1 MIFKY
6 INRKEW
12 SLVAVCLVLVCFQVY
27 LELEIP
33 GYMAQITTLL
43 TTGGTV
49 EQIMNQGWPMIG
61 AALGSLLMA
70 ILVGAVAA
78 YIAASLA
85 QRLRKLQFDK
95 VGLFSKAETGK
106 FSLASLITRS
116 TNDITQVQTAF
127 AIGMQVIMRA
137 PIMAIWALVK
147 ISSKDMTWTL
157 AMAVAIA
164 VLMSTISVV
173 MYLVIPRFKIMQRLT
188 DNVNRITE
196 EGLTGVRV
204 VRAYNAESYQE
215 AKFEVAND
223 DLTSTNL
230 FTSRTMAVMSPIIS
244 TVMSLLS
251 LSIYIIGAILISAAP
266 SLNLRLELFSDM
278 IVFSSYAMQVVM
290 AFMMLVLIFMI
301 VPRAAVAA
309 RRIEEVIDTEPSI
322 ENGNISE
329 SPEGKEGEIE
339 FRNVSFRY
347 PGAAD
352 SVLEDVSF
360 KVEKGETVAFIGS
373 TGSGKSTL
381 INLVPR
387 FYDVTG
393 GQILVDGVDVR
404 DYELDVLHGKI
415 GYVPQKATLFS
426 GTVESNVNYGDTDD
440 KRTLDD
446 VKKAVAIAQG
456 TDFVEKME
464 NGYEGAISES
474 GTNLSGGQK
483 QRLAIARAIC
493 RKPEFFIFDDSF
505 SALDY
510 KTDRILR
517 DALKKETS
525 GVTSLI
531 VAQRIGTIMEAD
543 TIVVLDEG
551 RVAGIGKHRD
561 LLENCEVYRSI
572 ALSQLSEKELM
583 A

>member
-1 MIFKY
+1 
-6 INRKEW
+6 
-12 SLVAVCLVLVCFQVY
+12 
-27 LELEIP
+27 
-33 GYMAQITTLL
+33 
-43 TTGGTV
+43 
-49 EQIMNQGWPMIG
+49 
-61 AALGSLLMA
+61 
-70 ILVGAVAA
+70 
-78 YIAASLA
+78 
-85 QRLRKLQFDK
+85 
-95 VGLFSKAETGK
+95 
-106 FSLASLITRS
+106 
-116 TNDITQVQTAF
+116 
-127 AIGMQVIMRA
+127 
-137 PIMAIWALVK
+137 
-147 ISSKDMTWTL
+147 
-157 AMAVAIA
+157 
-164 VLMSTISVV
+164 
-173 MYLVIPRFKIMQRLT
+173 
-188 DNVNRITE
+188 
-196 EGLTGVRV
+196 LTGVRV

-415 GYVPQKATLFS
+415 GYVPQKAILFS

-572 ALSQLSEKELM
+572 AFSQLSEKELM

>member
-173 MYLVIPRFKIMQRLT
+173 MHLVIPRFKIMQRLT

-415 GYVPQKATLFS
+415 GYVPQKAILFS

-572 ALSQLSEKELM
+572 AFSQLSEKELM

>member
-1 MIFKY
+1 M
-6 INRKEW
+6 
-12 SLVAVCLVLVCFQVY
+12 
-27 LELEIP
+27 
-33 GYMAQITTLL
+33 
-43 TTGGTV
+43 
-49 EQIMNQGWPMIG
+49 
-61 AALGSLLMA
+61 
-70 ILVGAVAA
+70 
-78 YIAASLA
+78 
-85 QRLRKLQFDK
+85 
-95 VGLFSKAETGK
+95 LFRS
-106 FSLASLITRS
+106 TRS
-116 TNDITQVQTAF
+116 TNDVTQIQTVF

-137 PIMAIWALVK
+137 PIMAIWAIVK
-147 ISSKDMTWTL
+147 ISNKDMTWTL
-157 AMAVAIA
+157 AMAVAI
-164 VLMSTISVV
+164 VILMSTISVV
-173 MYLVIPRFKIMQRLT
+173 MYLVIPRFKIIQRLT

-215 AKFEVAND
+215 AKFEVANEE
-223 DLTSTNL
+223 LTSTNL
-230 FTSRTMAVMSPIIS
+230 FTSRTMAFMLPVIS

-251 LSIYIIGAILISAAP
+251 LAIYIIGAILISAA
-266 SLNLRLELFSDM
+266 SGFELRLELFSDM

-290 AFMMLVLIFMI
+290 AFMMMIIIFMI

-309 RRIEEVIDTEPSI
+309 RRIEEVIDTEPTVRS
-322 ENGNISE
+322 GTVKE
-329 SPEGKEGEIE
+329 SPEGTEGEIE

-352 SVLEDVSF
+352 SVLENVSF
-360 KVEKGETVAFIGS
+360 KAKKGETVAFIGS

-387 FYDVTG
+387 FYDVTD

-404 DYELDVLHGKI
+404 DYELNALHGKI
-415 GYVPQKATLFS
+415 GYVPQKAVIFS

-440 KRTLDD
+440 KRTIDD

-456 TDFVEKME
+456 TDFVEKIE

-483 QRLAIARAIC
+483 QRLAIARAVC
-493 RKPEFFIFDDSF
+493 RKPEFYIFDDSF

-510 KTDRILR
+510 KTDKVLR
-517 DALKKETS
+517 KALKKETS

-551 RVAGIGKHRD
+551 RVAGTGRHTD
-561 LLENCEVYRSI
+561 LLESCEVYRSI

-583 A
+583 G

>member
-1 MIFKY
+1 MIFKH

-12 SLVAVCLVLVCFQVY
+12 SLVAVCFVLICLQVF

-33 GYMAQITTLL
+33 GYMSQITTLL

-49 EQIMNQGWPMIG
+49 EQVMDQGWPMLG
-61 AALGSLLMA
+61 AALGSLMTA
-70 ILVGAVAA
+70 ISVGAVAA

-85 QRLRKLQFDK
+85 HRLRKLQFDN

-116 TNDITQVQTAF
+116 TNDITQVQTVF
-127 AIGMQVIMRA
+127 AIGMQVVMRA
-137 PIMAIWALVK
+137 PVMAIWAIVK
-147 ISSKDMTWTL
+147 ISGKDMTWTF
-157 AMAVAIA
+157 AMTVAIA
-164 VLMSTISVV
+164 VLMTTISVV
-173 MYLVIPRFKIMQRLT
+173 MYLVVPRFRIMQRLT

-215 AKFEVAND
+215 AKFEVANEE
-223 DLTSTNL
+223 LTSTNL
-230 FTSRTMAVMSPIIS
+230 FTSRTMAVMSPVIS

-251 LSIYIIGAILISAAP
+251 LSIYVIGAILISAA
-266 SLNLRLELFSDM
+266 SGYGLRLELFSDM

-290 AFMMLVLIFMI
+290 AFMMMVIILMI

-309 RRIEEVIDTEPSI
+309 KRIEEVIDTKPSI
-322 ENGNISE
+322 RSGTVKE

-352 SVLEDVSF
+352 SVLENVTF
-360 KVEKGETVAFIGS
+360 KVGKGETVAFIGS

-387 FYDVTG
+387 FYDVTE

-404 DYELDVLHGKI
+404 DYELNVLHGKI
-415 GYVPQKATLFS
+415 GYVPQKAVIFS

-440 KRTLDD
+440 KRTIGD
-446 VKKAVAIAQG
+446 VKKAVSIAQG
-456 TDFVEKME
+456 ADFVEKMD
-464 NGYEGAISES
+464 NGYEGMISES

-493 RKPEFFIFDDSF
+493 RKPEFYIFDDSF

-510 KTDRILR
+510 KTDRVLR

-551 RVAGIGKHRD
+551 RVAGMGKHTD
-561 LLENCEVYRSI
+561 LLKSCEVYRDI
-572 ALSQLSEKELM
+572 ALSQLSEKELGV
-583 A
+583 

>member
-1 MIFKY
+1 MIFKH

-12 SLVAVCLVLVCFQVY
+12 SLVAVCFVLICLQVF

-33 GYMAQITTLL
+33 GYMSQITTLL

-49 EQIMNQGWPMIG
+49 EQVMDQGWPMLG
-61 AALGSLLMA
+61 AALGSLMTA
-70 ILVGAVAA
+70 ISVGAVAA

-85 QRLRKLQFDK
+85 HRLRKLQFDN

-116 TNDITQVQTAF
+116 TNDITQVQTVF
-127 AIGMQVIMRA
+127 AIGMQVVMRA
-137 PIMAIWALVK
+137 PVMAIWAIVK
-147 ISSKDMTWTL
+147 ISGKDMTWTF
-157 AMAVAIA
+157 AMTVAIA
-164 VLMSTISVV
+164 VLMTTISVV
-173 MYLVIPRFKIMQRLT
+173 MYLVVPRFRIMQRLT

-215 AKFEVAND
+215 AKFEVANEE
-223 DLTSTNL
+223 LTSTNL
-230 FTSRTMAVMSPIIS
+230 FTSRTMAVMSPVIS

-251 LSIYIIGAILISAAP
+251 LSIYVIGAILISAA
-266 SLNLRLELFSDM
+266 SGYGLRLELFSDM

-290 AFMMLVLIFMI
+290 AFMMMVIILMI
-301 VPRAAVAA
+301 IPRAAVAA
-309 RRIEEVIDTEPSI
+309 KRIEEVIDTKPSI
-322 ENGNISE
+322 RSGTVKE

-352 SVLEDVSF
+352 SVLENVTF
-360 KVEKGETVAFIGS
+360 KVGKGETVAFIGS

-387 FYDVTG
+387 FYDVTE

-404 DYELDVLHGKI
+404 DYELNVLHGKI
-415 GYVPQKATLFS
+415 GYVPQKAVIFS

-440 KRTLDD
+440 KRTIGD
-446 VKKAVAIAQG
+446 VKKAVSIAQG
-456 TDFVEKME
+456 ADFVEKMD
-464 NGYEGAISES
+464 NGYEGMISES

-493 RKPEFFIFDDSF
+493 RKPEFYIFDDSF

-510 KTDRILR
+510 KTDRVLR

-551 RVAGIGKHRD
+551 RVAGMGKHTD
-561 LLENCEVYRSI
+561 LLKSCEVYRDI
-572 ALSQLSEKELM
+572 ALSQLSEKELGV
-583 A
+583 

>member
-6 INRKEW
+6 VNRKEW
-12 SLVAVCLVLVCFQVY
+12 SLVAVCFVLVCFQVY

-33 GYMAQITTLL
+33 GYMAEITTLL
-43 TTGGTV
+43 TTGGTA
-49 EQIMNQGWPMIG
+49 EQVMSQGWPMIG
-61 AALGSLLMA
+61 AALGSLLTA

-85 QRLRKLQFDK
+85 HRLRKLQFDK

-116 TNDITQVQTAF
+116 TNDVTQVQMAF
-127 AIGMQVIMRA
+127 AIGTQVVMRA

-147 ISSKDMTWTL
+147 ISSKDMTWTF
-157 AMAVAIA
+157 AVAVAVGALMTTIA
-164 VLMSTISVV
+164 IV
-173 MYLVIPRFKIMQRLT
+173 MYLVVPRFKIIQRLT

-215 AKFEVAND
+215 AKFEVANEE
-223 DLTSTNL
+223 LTSTNL
-230 FTSRTMAVMSPIIS
+230 FTNRTMAVMFPVVS

-266 SLNLRLELFSDM
+266 GLNLRLELFSDM

-290 AFMMLVLIFMI
+290 AFMMMVIILMI

-309 RRIEEVIDTEPSI
+309 RRIEEVIDTEPSVRS
-322 ENGNISE
+322 GTVME
-329 SPEGKEGEIE
+329 SPVGKEGEIE

-347 PGAAD
+347 PGAAEEGKTQL
-352 SVLEDVSF
+352 VV
-360 KVEKGETVAFIGS
+360 GIG
-373 TGSGKSTL
+373 TL
-381 INLVPR
+381 INLIPR
-387 FYDVTG
+387 FYDVTD

-404 DYELDVLHGKI
+404 NYELNALHGKI
-415 GYVPQKATLFS
+415 GYVPQKAVIFS

-440 KRTLDD
+440 KRTIDD

-464 NGYEGAISES
+464 NGYEGSISES

-493 RKPEFFIFDDSF
+493 RKPEFYIFDDSF

-510 KTDRILR
+510 KTDRVLR
-517 DALKKETS
+517 EALKKETS

-551 RVAGIGKHRD
+551 RVAGMGRHKD
-561 LLENCEVYRSI
+561 LLESCEVYRSI

-583 A
+583 I

>member
-6 INRKEW
+6 VNRKEW
-12 SLVAVCLVLVCFQVY
+12 SLVAVCFVLVCFQVY

-33 GYMAQITTLL
+33 GYMAEITTLL

-49 EQIMNQGWPMIG
+49 EQVMSQGWPMIG
-61 AALGSLLMA
+61 AALGSLLTA

-85 QRLRKLQFDK
+85 HRLRKLQFDK

-116 TNDITQVQTAF
+116 TNDVTQVQMAF
-127 AIGMQVIMRA
+127 AIGTQVVMRA

-147 ISSKDMTWTL
+147 ISSKDMTWTF
-157 AMAVAIA
+157 AVAVAVGALMTTIA
-164 VLMSTISVV
+164 IV
-173 MYLVIPRFKIMQRLT
+173 MYLVVPRFKIIQRLT

-215 AKFEVAND
+215 AKFEVANEE
-223 DLTSTNL
+223 LTSTNL
-230 FTSRTMAVMSPIIS
+230 FTNRTMAVMFPVVS

-266 SLNLRLELFSDM
+266 GLNLRLELFSDM

-290 AFMMLVLIFMI
+290 AFMMMVIILMI

-309 RRIEEVIDTEPSI
+309 RRIEEVIDTEPSVRS
-322 ENGNISE
+322 GTVME
-329 SPEGKEGEIE
+329 SPVGKEGEIE

-352 SVLEDVSF
+352 SVLENVTF
-360 KVEKGETVAFIGS
+360 KVGKGETIAFIGS

-381 INLVPR
+381 INLIPR
-387 FYDVTG
+387 FYDVTD

-404 DYELDVLHGKI
+404 NYELNALHGKI
-415 GYVPQKATLFS
+415 GYVPQKAVIFS

-440 KRTLDD
+440 ERTIDD

-464 NGYEGAISES
+464 NGYEGSISES

-493 RKPEFFIFDDSF
+493 RKPEFYIFDDSF

-510 KTDRILR
+510 KTDRVLR
-517 DALKKETS
+517 EALKKETS

-551 RVAGIGKHRD
+551 RVAGMGRHKD
-561 LLENCEVYRSI
+561 LLESCEVYRSI

-583 A
+583 I

>member
-415 GYVPQKATLFS
+415 GYVPQKAILFS

-572 ALSQLSEKELM
+572 AFSQLSEKELM

>member
-1 MIFKY
+1 MIFKHV
-6 INRKEW
+6 NRKEW
-12 SLVAVCLVLVCFQVY
+12 ALVAVCFVLVCFQVF

-33 GYMAQITTLL
+33 GYMAEITTLL
-43 TTGGTV
+43 NSGGTV
-49 EQIMNQGWPMIG
+49 EQVMSQGWPMIG
-61 AALGSLLMA
+61 AAFGSLLTA

-85 QRLRKLQFDK
+85 HRLRKLQFDK
-95 VGLFSKAETGK
+95 VGSFSKAETGK

-116 TNDITQVQTAF
+116 TNDVTQVQMAF
-127 AIGMQVIMRA
+127 AIGMQVLMRA
-137 PIMAIWALVK
+137 PIMAIWAIVK
-147 ISSKDMTWTL
+147 ISSKNMNWTL
-157 AMAVAIA
+157 AMAVAITVMMA
-164 VLMSTISVV
+164 TISVV
-173 MYLVIPRFKIMQRLT
+173 MYLVIPRFRMIQRMT

-215 AKFEVAND
+215 AKFETANEE
-223 DLTSTNL
+223 LTSTNL
-230 FTSRTMAVMSPIIS
+230 FTNRTMAVMSPVIS
-244 TVMSLLS
+244 TIMSLLS
-251 LSIYIIGAILISAAP
+251 LSIYIIGAILISAA
-266 SLNLRLELFSDM
+266 SGHNLKLELFSDM

-290 AFMMLVLIFMI
+290 AFMMMVIILMI

-322 ENGNISE
+322 IGGTVME
-329 SPEGKEGEIE
+329 SPEGKAGEIE
-339 FRNVSFRY
+339 FKNVSFRY

-352 SVLEDVSF
+352 SVLENVTF
-360 KVEKGETVAFIGS
+360 KAGKGETIAFIGS

-381 INLVPR
+381 VNLVPR
-387 FYDVTG
+387 FYDVTE

-404 DYELDVLHGKI
+404 EYELDSLHSKI
-415 GYVPQKATLFS
+415 GYVPQKAVMFS
-426 GTVESNVNYGDTDD
+426 GTVRNNVNYGDTEGE
-440 KRTLDD
+440 RTIED
-446 VKKAVAIAQG
+446 VKKAISIAQG
-456 TDFVEKME
+456 SDFVEKME
-464 NGYEGAISES
+464 DGYEGRVSEG

-483 QRLAIARAIC
+483 QRLSIARAIC
-493 RKPEFFIFDDSF
+493 RKPEFYIFDDSF

-517 DALKKETS
+517 EALKKETS

-543 TIVVLDEG
+543 KIVVLDEG
-551 RVAGIGKHRD
+551 RVAGMGKHED
-561 LLENCEVYRSI
+561 LLESCEVYRDI

-583 A
+583 I

>member
-6 INRKEW
+6 INKKEW
-12 SLVAVCLVLVCFQVY
+12 SLVAVCFVLVCFQVY

-49 EQIMNQGWPMIG
+49 EQIMSQGWPMIG
-61 AALGSLLMA
+61 AALGSLIMA
-70 ILVGAVAA
+70 IFVGAVAA

-85 QRLRKLQFDK
+85 HRLRKLQFDK
-95 VGLFSKAETGK
+95 VGSFSKAETSK

-116 TNDITQVQTAF
+116 TNDVTQIQTAF

-137 PIMAIWALVK
+137 PVMAIWAIVK
-147 ISSKDMTWTL
+147 ISNKDMTWTL
-157 AMAVAIA
+157 AMAVAI
-164 VLMSTISVV
+164 VILMSTISVV
-173 MYLVIPRFKIMQRLT
+173 MYLVIPRFKIIQRLT

-215 AKFEVAND
+215 AKFEVANEE
-223 DLTSTNL
+223 LTSTNL
-230 FTSRTMAVMSPIIS
+230 FTSRTMAFMLPVIS

-251 LSIYIIGAILISAAP
+251 LAIYIIGAILISAA
-266 SLNLRLELFSDM
+266 SGFELRLELFSDM

-290 AFMMLVLIFMI
+290 AFMMMIIIFMI

-309 RRIEEVIDTEPSI
+309 RRIEEVIDTEPTVR
-322 ENGNISE
+322 GGTVKE
-329 SPEGKEGEIE
+329 SPEGTEGEIE

-352 SVLEDVSF
+352 SVLENVSF
-360 KVEKGETVAFIGS
+360 KAKKGETVAFIGS

-387 FYDVTG
+387 FYDVTD

-404 DYELDVLHGKI
+404 DYELNALHGKI
-415 GYVPQKATLFS
+415 GYVPQKAVIFS

-440 KRTLDD
+440 KRTIDD

-456 TDFVEKME
+456 TDCVEKIE

-483 QRLAIARAIC
+483 QRLAIARAVC
-493 RKPEFFIFDDSF
+493 RKPEFYIFDDSF

-510 KTDRILR
+510 KTDKVLR
-517 DALKKETS
+517 KALKKETS
-525 GVTSLI
+525 GDRKSTRLNSS
-531 VAQRIGTIMEAD
+531 
-543 TIVVLDEG
+543 
-551 RVAGIGKHRD
+551 H
-561 LLENCEVYRSI
+561 
-572 ALSQLSEKELM
+572 
-583 A
+583 

>member
-415 GYVPQKATLFS
+415 GYVPQKAILFS